1 MNVNRHLKYEMQM
14 WENAKQRN
22 STNNN
27 VKSIKEKRYL
37 TSKNKL
43 FLVTLRT

>member
-27 VKSIKEKRYL
+27 VNKYKREKVSYFQKQVVF
-37 TSKNKL
+37 SHS
-43 FLVTLRT
+43 